1 MKEKLGDMFYPNKLI
16 NPCHFRKLDK
26 CHLDDF
32 GQQKLI
38 RTVAKIAGMMLDSK
52 KFA

>member
-1 MKEKLGDMFYPNKLI
+1 MKEKIGDMFYPNKLI
-16 NPCHFRKLDK
+16 NPCHFRKPDK

-32 GQQKLI
+32 GQRKLI
-38 RTVAKIAGMMLDSK
+38 RTVAKIAGMMPDSE